1 MASGSY
7 FTTPKGA
14 AGYPH
19 LFQPDEYKGSS
30 KYKVSLTL
38 TAEAAAPLL
47 ELIEEERLELG
58 KKAKT
63 SPGNP
68 YKANDDGTLTF
79 KFSSKMAPKIVD
91 SAGNRIADEIRIGGG
106 SIIQV
111 KGTFKAYEGLGGG
124 VSAYLNEVRL
134 IKVVESS
141 SDWGS
146 DDEEEGYVAS
156 PSSNRK
162 APKAEERDEEEEAD
176 EDVNF

>member
-19 LFQPDEYKGSS
+19 LFQPDEFKGSS
-30 KYKVSLTL
+30 KYKVDLTL
-38 TAEAAAPLL
+38 SAEAAAPLL

-68 YKANDDGTLTF
+68 YKLNEDGTYTF
-79 KFSSKMAPKIVD
+79 KFKTAKQPKVVD
-91 SAGNRIADEIRIGGG
+91 SAGNMVREEIRIGGG

-111 KGTFKAYEGLGGG
+111 KGSFKAYEGLGGG

-146 DDEEEGYVAS
+146 DDEEEGYVAA

-162 APKAEERDEEEEAD
+162 APPRDEQPEEEEAD